1 MSRLEELLYSAEE
14 HGKRQQMFK
23 ELKKVKTENPKLSS
37 RTTIRTSISKCNEN
51 MKKSK
56 VIQALTAQANA
67 DKAKAMMALDLLE
80 NQAVGIGDHTVNDF
94 MKDATEALELLT
106 DADDRLETLDKYWGE
121 HGSLPF

>member
-1 MSRLEELLYSAEE
+1 
-14 HGKRQQMFK
+14 
-23 ELKKVKTENPKLSS
+23 
-37 RTTIRTSISKCNEN
+37 

-56 VIQALTAQANA
+56 VIEALTAQANA

-121 HGSLPF
+121 QPLPF

>member
-1 MSRLEELLYSAEE
+1 
-14 HGKRQQMFK
+14 
-23 ELKKVKTENPKLSS
+23 
-37 RTTIRTSISKCNEN
+37 

-67 DKAKAMMALDLLE
+67 DKAKAMMVLDLLE

-106 DADDRLETLDKYWGE
+106 DADDRLETLNKYWGE
-121 HGSLPF
+121 QPLPF

>member
-1 MSRLEELLYSAEE
+1 
-14 HGKRQQMFK
+14 
-23 ELKKVKTENPKLSS
+23 
-37 RTTIRTSISKCNEN
+37 

-56 VIQALTAQANA
+56 VIKALTAQANA

-106 DADDRLETLDKYWGE
+106 DADDRLETLNKYWGE
-121 HGSLPF
+121 QPLPF